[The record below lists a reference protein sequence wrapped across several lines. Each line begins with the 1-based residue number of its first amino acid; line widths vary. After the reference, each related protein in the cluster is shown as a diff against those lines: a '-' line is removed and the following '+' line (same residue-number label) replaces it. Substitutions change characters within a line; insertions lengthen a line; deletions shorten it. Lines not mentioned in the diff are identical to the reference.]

1 VEKSMRGILLHNW
14 QRKLVAIS
22 TALIIW
28 LFVNHSIISTKT
40 IPNVPIRIIKLPP
53 DKTII
58 GLLPN
63 GVLKKRMTLTLS
75 GTRDVIEELEP
86 GDLEV
91 VIDASIID
99 RDDWI
104 VAIGKKNI
112 VSLNPSIDLIHH
124 ITHVTH
130 NEFVL
135 KLSRIVTSRIP
146 LTITKPVGEPP
157 KGYEFLDIWPKKLTQ
172 TLSGPAEEIQ
182 KLKAKGLN
190 LTLDMSKITK
200 EELDAIRKQQKAGH
214 QDEVSFPIP
223 DKWKRVLIRY
233 RNNSYEELNDP
244 EADNIK
250 IDFLHR
256 DFLPIDRSIPIRVFY
271 PLEFSDKINPETYQL
286 VTGSKVEKYNGI
298 TVFTFPLYIK
308 DVSNL
313 FLEVIRNNMEIVLVA
328 APKNQREVLEW
339 SPEVVDPNELEDTF
353 IAYTIAQHSKNS
365 GGYVPMS
372 KAWEEML
379 RERFR
384 KYLER
389 VVLWVTPNQKLS
401 LETVLEDQEIR
412 VK

>member
-1 VEKSMRGILLHNW
+1 MRGILLSNW
-14 QRKLVAIS
+14 QRKLVAVS
-22 TALIIW
+22 TAIIIW
-28 LFVNHSIISTKT
+28 LFVNHSIIATKT

-53 DKTII
+53 DKTIV

-104 VAIGKKNI
+104 VTIGKKNI

-124 ITHVTH
+124 ITHVSH

-135 KLSRIVTSRIP
+135 KLSRIVTARIP

-157 KGYEFLDIWPKKLTQ
+157 KGYEFLDVWPRQLTQ

-182 KLKAKGLN
+182 KLKTKGLK
-190 LTLDMSKITK
+190 LTFDLSKISK
-200 EELDAIRKQQKAGH
+200 EDLDALRREQGGAS
-214 QDEVSFPIP
+214 QDEISFPVP
-223 DKWKRVLIRY
+223 DKWKKVLIRY
-233 RNNSYEELNDP
+233 RNNSFEELNDP
-244 EADNIK
+244 EAENIRM
-250 IDFLHR
+250 DFLHR
-256 DFLPIDRSIPIRVFY
+256 DFLPIDRKIPIRVFY
-271 PLEFSDKINPETYQL
+271 PLEYSDKINPETYQL
-286 VTGSKVEKYNGI
+286 VSSSKVEKYNGI
-298 TVFTFPLYIK
+298 NVFTFPLYIK
-308 DVSNL
+308 DVSKL
-313 FLEVIRNNMEIVLVA
+313 FLEVIRDNLEIVLVA
-328 APKNQREVLEW
+328 APKSQREVLEW
-339 SPEVVDPNELEDTF
+339 SPEIIDPNELEDTF
-353 IAYTIAQHSKNS
+353 IAYTIAQHSKKS

-372 KAWEEML
+372 KAWEDML
-379 RERFR
+379 RQRFR
-384 KYLER
+384 KYLNR

-401 LETVLEDQEIR
+401 LETVLEDHEVR

>member
-1 VEKSMRGILLHNW
+1 MRAILLHNW

-28 LFVNHSIISTKT
+28 LFVNHSIIATKT

-53 DKTII
+53 DKTIV

-91 VIDASIID
+91 VVDASIID
-99 RDDWI
+99 RDEWI
-104 VAIGKKNI
+104 VNIGKKNI
-112 VSLNPSIDLIHH
+112 VSLNPSIDLTHH
-124 ITHVTH
+124 ITHVSH

-135 KLSRIVTSRIP
+135 KLSRIVTARIP
-146 LTITKPVGEPP
+146 LTITEPIGEAP
-157 KGYEFLDIWPKKLTQ
+157 KGYEFLDIWPQQLMQ

-182 KLKAKGLN
+182 KLKAKGLKITFD
-190 LTLDMSKITK
+190 LSKVTK
-200 EELDAIRKQQKAGH
+200 EELDVLRREQGGTNV
-214 QDEVSFPIP
+214 DEVSFPIP
-223 DKWKRVLIRY
+223 DKWKKVLIRY

-244 EADNIK
+244 EAENIK

-256 DFLPIDRSIPIRVFY
+256 DFLPIDRKIPIRVFY
-271 PLEFSDKINPETYQL
+271 PLEHSNRINPETFDL
-286 VTGSKVEKYNGI
+286 VSSSKVEKYNGI
-298 TVFTFPLYIK
+298 NVFTFPLYVK

-313 FLEVIRNNMEIVLVA
+313 FLEVIRDNLEIVLVA
-328 APKNQREVLEW
+328 APKSQREVLEW
-339 SPEVVDPNELEDTF
+339 SPEIIDPNELEDTF
-353 IAYTIAQHSKNS
+353 VAYAIAQQSKKNN
-365 GGYVPMS
+365 GYVPMS
-372 KAWEEML
+372 KAWEDML
-379 RERFR
+379 RQRFR

-401 LETVLEDQEIR
+401 LETVLEDHEIR